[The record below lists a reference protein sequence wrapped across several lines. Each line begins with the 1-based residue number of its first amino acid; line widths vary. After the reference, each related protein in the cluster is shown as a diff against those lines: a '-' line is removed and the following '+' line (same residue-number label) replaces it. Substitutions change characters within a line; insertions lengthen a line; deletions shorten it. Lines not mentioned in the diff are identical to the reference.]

1 MFEYVTSGITMIE
14 MHEKFTESAY
24 NRYIKWKF
32 LPQKDSIPLTVSK
45 VHMNNDVLFL
55 LCNEKGVG
63 GPELLSCISCFG

>member
-32 LPQKDSIPLTVSK
+32 LPQKDSIQ
-45 VHMNNDVLFL
+45 
-55 LCNEKGVG
+55 
-63 GPELLSCISCFG
+63 